1 MTERAQVTVQDN
13 TEKSRF
19 EALDDSGVVAGFTE
33 YQPSSDDPDVL
44 VFPHTVVDDAYEGQ
58 GVGSSLVRGAMEQ
71 VRDAGKKVRPD
82 CPFVAGWLDKHPDFA
97 DLRA

>member
-1 MTERAQVTVQDN
+1 MSDKAAVSIVDN
-13 TEKSRF
+13 TERSRF
-19 EALDDSGVVAGFTE
+19 EARDDSGVVAGFTE
-33 YQPSSDDPDVL
+33 YRPSSDNTEVL
-44 VFPHTVVDDAYEGQ
+44 VFPHTVVDDAFEGQ
-58 GVGSSLVRGAMEQ
+58 GVGSALVRGAMEQ